1 MAIPMTDKQLL
12 RAEMRRARD
21 AFVADTPCALVMPDQ
36 LAAMLVPG
44 TIVAAY
50 VPIGSEADT
59 APLIAAARAAGC
71 RIALPYV
78 IDRATPLV
86 FVPWDEDDALTDGP
100 YRLRQPLLCDE
111 RLAPDLVLTPL
122 VAFDRALNRVGQG
135 AGHYDRA
142 FAEYP
147 RATRVGVA
155 WSVQEVASIEPD
167 AWDAPLHGIVT
178 EQEWITR

>member
-1 MAIPMTDKQLL
+1 MTDKQLL
-12 RAEMRRARD
+12 RAEMRRVRD
-21 AFVADTPCALVMPDQ
+21 AFVADAPRALVVPDE
-36 LAAMLVPG
+36 LAAMLVSG
-44 TIVAAY
+44 MIVAAY
-50 VPIGSEADT
+50 VPIGSEADP
-59 APLIAAARAAGC
+59 APVVAAARAAGC
-71 RIALPYV
+71 RIALPHV

-86 FVPWDEDDALTDGP
+86 FVPWDERDVLTDGP
-100 YRLRQPLLCDE
+100 YRLRQPMLGDE
-111 RLAPDLVLTPL
+111 RLAPHLVLTPL

-155 WSVQEVASIEPD
+155 WSVQEVAAIEPD
-167 AWDAPLHGIVT
+167 AWDAPLHAIVT